1 MLSFVGTDELL
12 DLPRRPLTG
21 QSLEFYSP
29 KCLTCH
35 QWQSCGMS
43 KTIGHKI
50 VNECIHCHM
59 PIEET
64 NVIVSQTAGQVVH
77 AKMRNHWIK
86 IYANMRLPANGA
98 KHDHP

>member
-1 MLSFVGTDELL
+1 MSCSTCHDVHT
-12 DLPRRPLTG
+12 TG
-21 QSLEFYSP
+21 QSLESYSQ

-35 QWQSCGMS
+35 NWQSCGMS
-43 KTIGHKI
+43 GKMGQQIMK
-50 VNECIHCHM
+50 ECINCHM

-86 IYANMRLPANGA
+86 VYANVRLVNRAGA
-98 KHDHP
+98 SAHP